1 LKLPL
6 LLCQYL
12 REQKTLSLPG
22 IGIFNLTGPISS
34 DDESSM
40 LSSSQVSFENKKVK
54 EADDKL
60 ISFIKQETGK
70 IKPLA
75 IADLDSFISTGME
88 MLNMGKPFQLEGI
101 GSIQKKR
108 DGQLEFVAGEPNIPR
123 HEGSHGDHEKK
134 VSVFE
139 DSKYEP
145 KSNPLQ
151 KILAVG
157 LLLAG
162 LVVVVLGGYYL
173 YNKNNNVSDIS
184 DEESQNKAP
193 LQQPAVD
200 TSIVKVDST
209 LIVKAPSTYRFIL
222 ETTNSKKR
230 ALKRYTQLKSMNI
243 DVKMDTPDSTNFKL
257 YFIIPSIASDTIR
270 IKDSLQNYY
279 GRRILIEL

>member
-1 LKLPL
+1 M
-6 LLCQYL
+6 LCQYL

-22 IGIFNLTGPISS
+22 IGIFNVTGSITS
-34 DDESSM
+34 DDESST
-40 LSSSQVSFENKKVK
+40 LSSSQISFENKKVK

-88 MLNMGKPFQLEGI
+88 LLNMGKPFQLEGI

-108 DGQLEFVAGEPNIPR
+108 DGQLEFVGEEPTLSR
-123 HEGSHGDHEKK
+123 HEGGHTEHEKK

-151 KILAVG
+151 KILAIG

-162 LVVVVLGGYYL
+162 IVVVVLGGYYL
-173 YNKNNNVSDIS
+173 YNKNNNVDTIS
-184 DEESQNKAP
+184 AEENLNKAP
-193 LQQPAVD
+193 IQPPVVD
-200 TSIVKVDST
+200 TAAVVADSM
-209 LIVKAPSTYRFIL
+209 LISKRPPTYKYIL
-222 ETTNSKKR
+222 ETTNSKTR
-230 ALKRYTQLKSMNI
+230 ALKRFNQLKTLNI
-243 DVKMDTPDSTNFKL
+243 DVKMDTQDSTNFKL
-257 YFIIPSIASDTIR
+257 YFIIHSTAADTSR

-279 GRRILIEL
+279 GKRILIEL